1 MTTNIDAYL
10 LDRDPVET
18 KIDSSYITGKRI
30 LVTGAGGSIGSELC
44 RQLYRLNPGTLV
56 MLDRDESALHE
67 VQLSIYGRALLDDPS
82 VVLADIRDDTW
93 IRYVFLDHKPEIV
106 FHAAALKHQPLLER
120 YPAEAVK
127 TNILGT
133 MAVLHAAETSGVG
146 ILVNISTDK
155 AADPSCVLGS
165 SKRVTER
172 LTASYAPHRFLSVR
186 FGNVLGSRGSVL
198 TTFAAQIAAGGPVTV
213 THPHMTRYFMTVQ
226 EAVRLVIGA
235 GAIGDPGQVLV
246 LDMGDPVRIVDLVR
260 RMAQWDVPIVYTGIR
275 PGESLTEKPLGVREF
290 GVRHVHP
297 EIIHVDVPPLG
308 FEKINIDLSGGGMYR
323 EKIIR
328 QIMELCEVG

>member
-1 MTTNIDAYL
+1 MNIDTYL
-10 LDRDPVET
+10 LGRDPVET
-18 KIDSSYITGKRI
+18 QVDTSYITGKRI

-44 RQLYRLNPGTLV
+44 RQLHQLNPGALV

-67 VQLSIYGRALLDDPS
+67 VQLSIQGRALLDDPN
-82 VVLADIRDDTW
+82 VVLADIRDEGW
-93 IRYVFLDHKPEIV
+93 IREVFQEHQPEIV

-127 TNILGT
+127 TNIMGT
-133 MAVLHAAETSGVG
+133 MTVLDAAESSGVDV
-146 ILVNISTDK
+146 LVNVSTDK

-172 LTASYAPHRFLSVR
+172 LTAAYAPHRFLSVR

-213 THPHMTRYFMTVQ
+213 THPQMTRYFMTVQ

-246 LDMGDPVRIVDLVR
+246 LDMGEPVRIVDLVR
-260 RMAQWDVPIVYTGIR
+260 RMAQWDISIVYTGIR
-275 PGESLTEKPLGVREF
+275 PGESLEESPLGVKEL
-290 GVRHVHP
+290 GWKRHP
-297 EIIHVDVPPLG
+297 AITQVDVPPLHPSEIR
-308 FEKINIDLSGGGMYR
+308 FPLDLSGGVDHR
-323 EKIIR
+323 EKVAR
-328 QIMELCEVG
+328 QIMEFCEME